1 MQLAGG
7 REGAENFSETDPT
20 ISMSKTKE
28 QRKDV
33 EKAKW
38 MIRHLVKKNEEET
51 HKNCLQRYGSDQSE
65 AENLLSHMISQAI
78 LKISAMYKL
87 L

>member
-1 MQLAGG
+1 
-7 REGAENFSETDPT
+7 
-20 ISMSKTKE
+20 
-28 QRKDV
+28 
-33 EKAKW
+33 

-51 HKNCLQRYGSDQSE
+51 HKNCLQRYGSGQSE
-65 AENLLSHMISQAI
+65 AENLLSYMISQAI